1 MPMYDPPHPS
11 GVFESCFIDYKA
23 IEEAIVTTGIPRN
36 IFWGIIHGQNR
47 ITPEIAFMLAK
58 ALPLHSPSFWINI
71 QADYDKWQATHT

>member
-1 MPMYDPPHPS
+1 MPMYDPPHP
-11 GVFESCFIDYKA
+11 GDVLESCFIDKKA

-58 ALPLHSPSFWINI
+58 ALPDIE
-71 QADYDKWQATHT
+71 Q